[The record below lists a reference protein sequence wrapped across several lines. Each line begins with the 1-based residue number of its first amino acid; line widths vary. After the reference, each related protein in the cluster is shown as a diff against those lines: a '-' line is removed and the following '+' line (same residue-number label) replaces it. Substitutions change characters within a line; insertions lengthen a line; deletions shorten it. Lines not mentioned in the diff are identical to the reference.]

1 MDLTKEQV
9 WRFYETLARIVS
21 RREGVDVKL
30 VSLELKEDSQK
41 EGAASIEIKNWA
53 QHKASLCPV
62 RNNLL

>member
-1 MDLTKEQV
+1 MNLTKEQV

-41 EGAASIEIKNWA
+41 EGAASIEIKN
-53 QHKASLCPV
+53 
-62 RNNLL
+62 